1 MNRDL
6 GKLTYV
12 GHCDNRA
19 ITLHPVIGS
28 MTVGYFSLIETI
40 AYQLADG

>member
-19 ITLHPVIGS
+19 ITLHPGHRIDDRTPIS
-28 MTVGYFSLIETI
+28 R
-40 AYQLADG
+40 